1 MEVKQVYEIVNTA
14 SKEYLGE
21 ETILQEDLSNI
32 ADIGEQIQ
40 NLNALDNWV
49 RSLFDHIGK
58 VICVD
63 RIYKGRV
70 PSVLKDGWEFGAI
83 LEKISTRLPEATENE
98 SWELEDGASYD
109 ENIFTKPQVT
119 AKFWNKRVTF
129 EVPMS
134 FAEKQVKS
142 AFSNAQ
148 QMNAFVSMIYTSI
161 KNSMTVKFD
170 ALIMRTI
177 NNFIAD
183 TVYDEYEGA
192 NLNSKSGVRAVNL
205 LYLFNNR
212 AGHGSP
218 ITAEQAIS
226 DTEFQKFATQYI
238 GEMIDKFA
246 TMSTL
251 FNMGAEPRFTPT
263 DKLHLV
269 LHSKFKRG
277 ADVYLQADTFHNE
290 LTALPNA
297 ETVAFWQG
305 SGTGFNFAD
314 TSKIDVKTSSNH
326 EVQVTGII
334 GVMFDGDALGVTN
347 ENPRVTSKWNAKAE
361 FFNEWHKTDA
371 GFFNDYNENFV
382 VFFVA

>member
-1 MEVKQVYEIVNTA
+1 MEVKQVYELANDAT
-14 SKEYLGE
+14 KEILGE
-21 ETILQEDLSNI
+21 ETILEEDLSNLV
-32 ADIGEQIQ
+32 DIGEQIQ
-40 NLNALDNWV
+40 NLSKLDNWA
-49 RSLFDHIGK
+49 RALIDHVGK
-58 VICVD
+58 MVFVD
-63 RIYKGRV
+63 RLYRGRV

-83 LEKISTRLPEATENE
+83 LEKVSMKLPDATENE

-142 AFSNAQ
+142 AFTSAQ
-148 QMNAFVSMIYTSI
+148 QLNAFVSMIYTAI
-161 KNSMTVKFD
+161 KNSLTVKFD
-170 ALIMRTI
+170 GLIMRTI
-177 NNFIAD
+177 NNFIGD

-205 LYLFNNR
+205 LYLYNNR
-212 AGHGSP
+212 AGHGDA
-218 ITAEQAIS
+218 ITADQAIS
-226 DTEFQKFATQYI
+226 NTDFQKFATQYI
-238 GEMIDKFA
+238 GEMIDKFS
-246 TMSTL
+246 TISTL
-251 FNMGAEPRFTPT
+251 FNMGGEARFTPAE
-263 DKLHLV
+263 KLHVV

-297 ETVAFWQG
+297 ETVPFWQG
-305 SGTGFNFAD
+305 SGTGYSFTD
-314 TSKIDVKTSSNH
+314 TSKIDVITSGGH
-326 EVQVTGII
+326 DVTVTGII

>member
-1 MEVKQVYEIVNTA
+1 MEVKQVYELANDAT
-14 SKEYLGE
+14 KEILGE
-21 ETILQEDLSNI
+21 ETVLEEDLSNLV
-32 ADIGEQIQ
+32 DIGEQIQ
-40 NLNALDNWV
+40 NLSKLDNWV
-49 RSLFDHIGK
+49 RALIDHVGK
-58 VICVD
+58 MVFVD
-63 RIYKGRV
+63 RLYRGRV

-83 LEKISTRLPEATENE
+83 LEKVSMKLPDATENE

-109 ENIFTKPQVT
+109 ENIFTKPQIT

-148 QMNAFVSMIYTSI
+148 QLNAFVSMVYTAI
-161 KNSMTVKFD
+161 KNSLTVKFD
-170 ALIMRTI
+170 GLIMRTI
-177 NNFIAD
+177 NNFIGD
-183 TVYDEYEGA
+183 TVYNEYEGA
-192 NLNSKSGVRAVNL
+192 NINSKSGVRAINL
-205 LYLFNNR
+205 LYLYNNR
-212 AGHGSP
+212 AGHGDA

-226 DTEFQKFATQYI
+226 NTDFQKFATQYI
-238 GEMIDKFA
+238 GEMIDKFS
-246 TMSTL
+246 TISTL
-251 FNMGAEPRFTPT
+251 FNMGGEARFTPAE
-263 DKLHLV
+263 KLHVV

-297 ETVAFWQG
+297 ETVPFWQG
-305 SGTGFNFAD
+305 SGTGYSFAD
-314 TSKIDVKTSSNH
+314 TSKIDVITSGGH
-326 EVQVTGII
+326 DVTVTGII